1 MTTFEYRG
9 RAELCTR
16 RQTPARAALLP
27 LLEPHDF
34 SSPNVCV
41 VVCALCLSVSVCV
54 CVCVK
59 LKT

>member
-41 VVCALCLSVSVCV
+41 VVCVCV